1 MTNIDSILTHATLK
15 EVRHLDYTN
24 FLANKELD
32 LDNLR
37 ELLIEDKKDKN
48 AMALIVTKEQQLL
61 NLRNQ
66 TYDWIESVGLKKHY
80 DHRIVILIEELKN
93 EE

>member
-24 FLANKELD
+24 FLDNKELD

-37 ELLIEDKKDKN
+37 ELLVEDKTDKN
-48 AMALIVTKEQQLL
+48 ATALIITKEKHLL

-66 TYDWIESVGLKKHY
+66 TYDWIESVGLKKHRN
-80 DHRIVILIEELKN
+80 HRIVILIEEIKD

>member
-24 FLANKELD
+24 FLDNKVLD

-37 ELLIEDKKDKN
+37 ELLVEDKTDKN
-48 AMALIVTKEQQLL
+48 ATALCITKENQIKD
-61 NLRNQ
+61 LRNQ
-66 TYDWIESVGLKKHY
+66 TYDWIEKVGLKKHRPC
-80 DHRIVILIEELKN
+80 RIVILIEELTD

>member
-37 ELLIEDKKDKN
+37 ELLVEDKMDKN